1 MELGF
6 DIYFMIVFGFDSL
19 LMLGLIVYFLR
30 EFIIRGDRPAWSARI
45 LKSKFSYNGEP
56 HHLRRR
62 ANQRDYAAH
71 MAEFFDYEL
80 KSGPKP
86 AWMETGIP
94 YLHTAE
100 QAAP

>member
-1 MELGF
+1 M
-6 DIYFMIVFGFDSL
+6 
-19 LMLGLIVYFLR
+19 
-30 EFIIRGDRPAWSARI
+30 
-45 LKSKFSYNGEP
+45 FSYNGEP

-62 ANQRDYAAH
+62 ANQRDYAAR

-80 KSGPKP
+80 KSGTKPK
-86 AWMETGIP
+86 WMDKEIP

>member
-6 DIYFMIVFGFDSL
+6 DIYFLIVFGFGSL

-30 EFIIRGDRPAWSARI
+30 EFIIRGDRPAWSART
-45 LKSKFSYNGEP
+45 LKSKFSYNVEP

-62 ANQRDYAAH
+62 ANQRDYAAR
-71 MAEFFDYEL
+71 MAEFFEYEL

>member
-6 DIYFMIVFGFDSL
+6 DIYFLIGFGFGSL

-56 HHLRRR
+56 TTS
-62 ANQRDYAAH
+62 A
-71 MAEFFDYEL
+71 
-80 KSGPKP
+80 
-86 AWMETGIP
+86 
-94 YLHTAE
+94 
-100 QAAP
+100 AAPTSAITPPTWQSSSTTN